1 MRNNTLK
8 KGIHITQTQVFFPSL
23 VYSEVKYCLWGKK
36 GTGANE
42 FFFLN
47 YWFIDFFDDEKFS
60 LKNNEIL
67 NG

>member
-36 GTGANE
+36 AQVQTN
-42 FFFLN
+42 FFLN

>member
-23 VYSEVKYCLWGKK
+23 VYSEENIVFRGKK

-42 FFFLN
+42 FFF
-47 YWFIDFFDDEKFS
+47 
-60 LKNNEIL
+60 
-67 NG
+67 

>member
-42 FFFLN
+42 FFFFKLLV
-47 YWFIDFFDDEKFS
+47 Y
-60 LKNNEIL
+60 
-67 NG
+67 

>member
-1 MRNNTLK
+1 M
-8 KGIHITQTQVFFPSL
+8 QTNFL
-23 VYSEVKYCLWGKK
+23 
-36 GTGANE
+36 
-42 FFFLN
+42 LN

>member
-42 FFFLN
+42 FFFKLLV
-47 YWFIDFFDDEKFS
+47 Y
-60 LKNNEIL
+60 
-67 NG
+67 